1 MHTVQKSALNLGHVS
16 TPRAKVCPESGAR
29 FYPPCKSLP
38 RVWGTFLHPVHKCP
52 PVFRLVFEV
61 LGWIFMDLG
70 LGFQTLGCSV
80 LDLRQVILIF

>member
-38 RVWGTFLHPVHKCP
+38 RIWGTFLP
-52 PVFRLVFEV
+52 PVQKSAPSLGHVFAP
-61 LGWIFMDLG
+61 
-70 LGFQTLGCSV
+70 
-80 LDLRQVILIF
+80 RA

>member
-1 MHTVQKSALNLGHVS
+1 MHTG
-16 TPRAKVCPESGAR
+16 
-29 FYPPCKSLP
+29 
-38 RVWGTFLHPVHKCP
+38 HKCP